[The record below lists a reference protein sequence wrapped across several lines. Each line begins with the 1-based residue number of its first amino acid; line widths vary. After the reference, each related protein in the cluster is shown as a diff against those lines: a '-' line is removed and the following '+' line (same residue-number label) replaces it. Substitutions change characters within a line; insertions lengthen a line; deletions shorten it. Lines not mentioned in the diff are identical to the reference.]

1 METKEREKK
10 IYRVTL
16 MGSVVNVILLVF
28 KFIAGILGGSAAM
41 IADAVHSLS
50 DFLTDIVVIAFV
62 RISSKPED
70 EDHDY
75 GHGKYETLATSIIGL
90 ALLMVG
96 LYIFY
101 NGARQI
107 WDVMHGAEIEQPGLV
122 ALIAAIVSILLKEW
136 TYRFTV
142 SVGKKVESQAV
153 IANAWHHRSDALSSI
168 GTAIGIGGAILLGKG
183 WAVLDPVAALV
194 VSVFIVKTALGL
206 LSTSSGEL
214 LEKSLPKE
222 VEKKIVDIVESEP
235 EVSEVHHLCT
245 RRIGSNIAIEM
256 HIRMPGEISL
266 KDSHTRASNI
276 ERKLRQHFG
285 EHTHINLHV
294 NLNHKVFHF
303 VAHAENVDNKFPGVP
318 HSSKESQE

>member
-50 DFLTDIVVIAFV
+50 DFLTDIIVIAFV

-266 KDSHTRASNI
+266 KDSHTRASDI
-276 ERKLRQHFG
+276 ERMLRQHFG

-294 NLNHKVFHF
+294 EPLNPKKKREHTK
-303 VAHAENVDNKFPGVP
+303 
-318 HSSKESQE
+318 

>member
-50 DFLTDIVVIAFV
+50 DFLTDIIVIAFV

-90 ALLMVG
+90 ALLMMG

-266 KDSHTRASNI
+266 KDSHTRASDI

-294 NLNHKVFHF
+294 EPLK
-303 VAHAENVDNKFPGVP
+303 D
-318 HSSKESQE
+318 

>member
-183 WAVLDPVAALV
+183 WAVLDPIAALV

-245 RRIGSNIAIEM
+245 RRIGNNIAIEM

-294 NLNHKVFHF
+294 EPLK
-303 VAHAENVDNKFPGVP
+303 A
-318 HSSKESQE
+318 

>member
-1 METKEREKK
+1 METKKREKK

-50 DFLTDIVVIAFV
+50 DFLTDIIVIAFV

-294 NLNHKVFHF
+294 EPLK
-303 VAHAENVDNKFPGVP
+303 D
-318 HSSKESQE
+318 

>member
-1 METKEREKK
+1 MKTKEREKK

-50 DFLTDIVVIAFV
+50 DFLTDIIVIAFV

-266 KDSHTRASNI
+266 KDSHTRASDI

-294 NLNHKVFHF
+294 EPLK
-303 VAHAENVDNKFPGVP
+303 D
-318 HSSKESQE
+318 

>member
-1 METKEREKK
+1 METKEREKR

-50 DFLTDIVVIAFV
+50 DFLTDIIIIAFV

-266 KDSHTRASNI
+266 KDSHTRASDI

-294 NLNHKVFHF
+294 EPLK
-303 VAHAENVDNKFPGVP
+303 D
-318 HSSKESQE
+318 

>member
-1 METKEREKK
+1 MTTNDRERK

-183 WAVLDPVAALV
+183 WAVLDPIAALV

-245 RRIGSNIAIEM
+245 RRIGNNIAIEM
-256 HIRMPGEISL
+256 HIRMPGDISL

-294 NLNHKVFHF
+294 EPLK
-303 VAHAENVDNKFPGVP
+303 A
-318 HSSKESQE
+318 

>member
-50 DFLTDIVVIAFV
+50 DFLIDIIVIAFV

-206 LSTSSGEL
+206 LTTSSGEL

-245 RRIGSNIAIEM
+245 RRIGNNIAIEM

-266 KDSHTRASNI
+266 KDSHTRASDI
-276 ERKLRQHFG
+276 ERMLRQHFG

-294 NLNHKVFHF
+294 EPLNPKKKREHTK
-303 VAHAENVDNKFPGVP
+303 
-318 HSSKESQE
+318 

>member
-168 GTAIGIGGAILLGKG
+168 GTAIGIGGAILLGMG

-206 LSTSSGEL
+206 LTTSSGEL
-214 LEKSLPKE
+214 LEKSLPKK
-222 VEKKIVDIVESEP
+222 VEQKIVDIVESEP

-266 KDSHTRASNI
+266 KDSHTRASDI

-294 NLNHKVFHF
+294 EPLK
-303 VAHAENVDNKFPGVP
+303 D
-318 HSSKESQE
+318 

>member
-266 KDSHTRASNI
+266 KDSHTRASDI

-294 NLNHKVFHF
+294 EPLK
-303 VAHAENVDNKFPGVP
+303 D
-318 HSSKESQE
+318 

>member
-1 METKEREKK
+1 
-10 IYRVTL
+10 

-50 DFLTDIVVIAFV
+50 DFLTDIIVIAFV

-142 SVGKKVESQAV
+142 SVGKKVESPAV

-222 VEKKIVDIVESEP
+222 VEKEIVDIVESEP

-245 RRIGSNIAIEM
+245 RRIGNNIAIEM

-294 NLNHKVFHF
+294 EPLK
-303 VAHAENVDNKFPGVP
+303 D
-318 HSSKESQE
+318 

>member
-50 DFLTDIVVIAFV
+50 DFLTDIIVIAFV

-142 SVGKKVESQAV
+142 SVGKKVESPAV

-245 RRIGSNIAIEM
+245 RRIGNNIAIEM

-294 NLNHKVFHF
+294 EPLK
-303 VAHAENVDNKFPGVP
+303 D
-318 HSSKESQE
+318 

>member
-50 DFLTDIVVIAFV
+50 DFLTDIIVIAFV

-294 NLNHKVFHF
+294 EPLKH
-303 VAHAENVDNKFPGVP
+303 
-318 HSSKESQE
+318 

>member
-1 METKEREKK
+1 METKEREKR

-50 DFLTDIVVIAFV
+50 DFLTDIIVIAFV

-90 ALLMVG
+90 ALIMVG

-142 SVGKKVESQAV
+142 SVGKKVESPAV

-222 VEKKIVDIVESEP
+222 VEKEIVDIVESEP

-245 RRIGSNIAIEM
+245 RRIGNNIAIEM

-294 NLNHKVFHF
+294 EPLK
-303 VAHAENVDNKFPGVP
+303 D
-318 HSSKESQE
+318 

>member
-1 METKEREKK
+1 METKEREKR

-50 DFLTDIVVIAFV
+50 DFLTDIIIIAFV

-206 LSTSSGEL
+206 LTTSSGEL

-245 RRIGSNIAIEM
+245 RRIGNNIAIEM

-266 KDSHTRASNI
+266 KDSHTRASDI
-276 ERKLRQHFG
+276 ERMLRQHFG

-294 NLNHKVFHF
+294 EPLNPKKKREHTK
-303 VAHAENVDNKFPGVP
+303 
-318 HSSKESQE
+318 

>member
-1 METKEREKK
+1 MTTNDRERK

-183 WAVLDPVAALV
+183 WAVLDPIAALV

-245 RRIGSNIAIEM
+245 RRIGNNIAIEM

-294 NLNHKVFHF
+294 EPLK
-303 VAHAENVDNKFPGVP
+303 A
-318 HSSKESQE
+318 

>member
-1 METKEREKK
+1 METKKREKK

-245 RRIGSNIAIEM
+245 RRIGNNIAIEM
-256 HIRMPGEISL
+256 HIRMPGDISL

-294 NLNHKVFHF
+294 EPLK
-303 VAHAENVDNKFPGVP
+303 A
-318 HSSKESQE
+318 

>member
-1 METKEREKK
+1 MTTNDRERK

-16 MGSVVNVILLVF
+16 TGSIVNVILLVF

-183 WAVLDPVAALV
+183 WAVLDPIAALV

-245 RRIGSNIAIEM
+245 RRIGNNIAIEM
-256 HIRMPGEISL
+256 HIRMPGDISL

-294 NLNHKVFHF
+294 EPLK
-303 VAHAENVDNKFPGVP
+303 A
-318 HSSKESQE
+318 

>member
-1 METKEREKK
+1 METKEREKR

-70 EDHDY
+70 VDHDY

-266 KDSHTRASNI
+266 KDSHTRASDI

-294 NLNHKVFHF
+294 EPLNPKKKREHTK
-303 VAHAENVDNKFPGVP
+303 
-318 HSSKESQE
+318 

>member
-1 METKEREKK
+1 
-10 IYRVTL
+10 

-222 VEKKIVDIVESEP
+222 IEKKIVDIVESEP

-245 RRIGSNIAIEM
+245 RRIGNNIAIEM
-256 HIRMPGEISL
+256 HIRMPGDISL

-294 NLNHKVFHF
+294 EPLK
-303 VAHAENVDNKFPGVP
+303 A
-318 HSSKESQE
+318 

>member
-50 DFLTDIVVIAFV
+50 DFLTDIIVIAFV

-142 SVGKKVESQAV
+142 SVGKKVESPAV

-222 VEKKIVDIVESEP
+222 VEKEIVDIVESEP

-245 RRIGSNIAIEM
+245 RRIGNNIAIEM

-266 KDSHTRASNI
+266 KDSHTRASDI

-294 NLNHKVFHF
+294 EPLK
-303 VAHAENVDNKFPGVP
+303 D
-318 HSSKESQE
+318 

>member
-50 DFLTDIVVIAFV
+50 DFLTDIIVIAFV

-183 WAVLDPVAALV
+183 WAVLDPIAALV

-245 RRIGSNIAIEM
+245 RRIGNNIAIEM
-256 HIRMPGEISL
+256 HIRMPGDISL

-294 NLNHKVFHF
+294 EPLK
-303 VAHAENVDNKFPGVP
+303 A
-318 HSSKESQE
+318 

>member
-1 METKEREKK
+1 METKKREKK

-50 DFLTDIVVIAFV
+50 DFLTDIIVIAFV

-142 SVGKKVESQAV
+142 SVGKKVESPAV

-294 NLNHKVFHF
+294 EPLK
-303 VAHAENVDNKFPGVP
+303 D
-318 HSSKESQE
+318 

>member
-1 METKEREKK
+1 METKEREKR

-50 DFLTDIVVIAFV
+50 DFLTDIIIIAFV

-245 RRIGSNIAIEM
+245 RRIGNNIAIEM

-266 KDSHTRASNI
+266 KDSHTRASDI
-276 ERKLRQHFG
+276 ERMLRQHFG

-294 NLNHKVFHF
+294 EPLNPKQKREHTK
-303 VAHAENVDNKFPGVP
+303 
-318 HSSKESQE
+318 

>member
-136 TYRFTV
+136 IYRFTV

-266 KDSHTRASNI
+266 KDSHTRASDI

-294 NLNHKVFHF
+294 EPLK
-303 VAHAENVDNKFPGVP
+303 D
-318 HSSKESQE
+318 

>member
-1 METKEREKK
+1 METKEREKR

-266 KDSHTRASNI
+266 KDSHTRASDI

-294 NLNHKVFHF
+294 EPLK
-303 VAHAENVDNKFPGVP
+303 D
-318 HSSKESQE
+318 

>member
-1 METKEREKK
+1 METKEREKR

-50 DFLTDIVVIAFV
+50 DFLTDIIIIAFV

-206 LSTSSGEL
+206 LTTSSGEL
-214 LEKSLPKE
+214 LEKSLSKE

-294 NLNHKVFHF
+294 EPLNPKKKREHTK
-303 VAHAENVDNKFPGVP
+303 
-318 HSSKESQE
+318 

>member
-1 METKEREKK
+1 
-10 IYRVTL
+10 
-16 MGSVVNVILLVF
+16 MGSIVNVILLVF

-183 WAVLDPVAALV
+183 WAVLDPIAALV

-245 RRIGSNIAIEM
+245 RRIGNNIAIEM

-294 NLNHKVFHF
+294 EPLK
-303 VAHAENVDNKFPGVP
+303 A
-318 HSSKESQE
+318 

>member
-107 WDVMHGAEIEQPGLV
+107 WDVMHGAKIEQPGLV

-266 KDSHTRASNI
+266 KDSHTRASDI

-294 NLNHKVFHF
+294 EPLK
-303 VAHAENVDNKFPGVP
+303 D
-318 HSSKESQE
+318 